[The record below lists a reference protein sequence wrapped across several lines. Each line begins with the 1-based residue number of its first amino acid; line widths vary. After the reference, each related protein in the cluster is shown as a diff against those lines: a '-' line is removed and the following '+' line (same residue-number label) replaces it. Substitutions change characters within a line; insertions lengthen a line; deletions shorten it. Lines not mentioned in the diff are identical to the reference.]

1 MGSRLRGDYLAHD
14 WSAKNLV
21 FVSRTVHEAL
31 EPIRVVMHFQDGDWS
46 FLDGEGPYD
55 SDSMVLVHLEHVLE
69 RDPNVVDLMDL
80 PRGFEAYRETIDQRW
95 ERSETIDP

>member
-1 MGSRLRGDYLAHD
+1 
-14 WSAKNLV
+14 
-21 FVSRTVHEAL
+21 
-31 EPIRVVMHFQDGDWS
+31 
-46 FLDGEGPYD
+46 
-55 SDSMVLVHLEHVLE
+55 MVLVHLEHVLE